1 MTPVWIIRVVAYALT
16 IGYAIV
22 FGHYINTGDVWA
34 VAITTILGMI
44 AFSMSVF
51 MLWVS
56 TIEEK

>member
-1 MTPVWIIRVVAYALT
+1 MTSVWIIRTVAYALT

-22 FGHYINTGDVWA
+22 FGYYINTGNVWA

-56 TIEEK
+56 LIEEK